1 MTPSDSPSFAAASIV
16 LTVFAACADSAPA
29 TDVDADSASDDAA
42 PPDAD
47 CGPAQ
52 HPDQAELCSGDPAP
66 GVRVDDWIVTVPPP
80 PPNPVTGDKTPDR
93 FNRVRV
99 LRYRRDPPVEAVDAV
114 VVFIPGFMAG
124 ASSGDPLARLIVD
137 RAPFAVEVWALDRRE
152 NLLEDLRGMDAAE
165 RERDPE
171 VAEGYYFEGAE
182 IEGRQFGRLPRS
194 EDLGFTSEWGLA
206 TFVADL
212 RAVLDE
218 VPEESRAGTLF
229 LAGHSLGGIL
239 AEIAAA
245 WDVGGGALSTELAG
259 LVLLDGSISGAAI
272 DRDTYHAGPDDPV
285 FPVPGLDAIRDGRG
299 ERFSRFF
306 GTDPTIFAAV
316 EVAAMRALWS
326 PAEIRCGDDRLA
338 EFLGLLYGF
347 QPRATNAALL
357 GLAFDEGYS
366 PLSGFA
372 LDVGDAAGGPMT
384 TLDLSA
390 FGDAPFS
397 APADPD
403 AAYYWVDAPA
413 RLGCVRTL
421 ARALFAGPSNL
432 VEWFFPSRLDLDER
446 TVEDLAVSPVGDDYR
461 LDEEGFR
468 VTRAAEIDVP
478 VLAVLAERGMEPAP
492 DYYEPFRERI
502 APITRSGAPR
512 TSDDGFRLLRLAR
525 WSHADPVL
533 AEQDEPAASIIELI
547 DRNREGVADLSRLAS
562 GR

>member
-1 MTPSDSPSFAAASIV
+1 MIRTRSCIAIPS
-16 LTVFAACADSAPA
+16 LLVFTACADSTPA
-29 TDVDADSASDDAA
+29 TELDAGSPADDAS
-42 PPDAD
+42 PLDPG
-47 CGPAQ
+47 CVPVH

-66 GVRVDDWIVTVPPP
+66 DVRVDEWIIAVPPA

-93 FNRVRV
+93 YNRVRV
-99 LRYRRDPPVEAVDAV
+99 LRYRRDPPVDEVHAV

-124 ASSGDPLARLIVD
+124 ATSGDPLARLIVG
-137 RAPFAVEVWALDRRE
+137 RAPFPVEVWALDRRE

-171 VAEGYYFEGAE
+171 IAEDYYFEGAE
-182 IEGRQFGRLPRS
+182 IEGRAFGQLPPS
-194 EDLGFTSEWGLA
+194 EDLGFMSEWGLA
-206 TFVADL
+206 TFISDL
-212 RAVLDE
+212 RAVLDH
-218 VPEESRAGTLF
+218 VPRDSRPGTLF

-245 WDVGGGALSTELAG
+245 WDVGDAALSTELAG
-259 LVLLDGSISGAAI
+259 LVLLDGSISGVAI
-272 DRDTYHAGPDDPV
+272 DRETYHAGPGDPV
-285 FPVPGLDAIRDGRG
+285 FPVPGVDAIRDGRG
-299 ERFSRFF
+299 DRFSRFF
-306 GTDPTIFAAV
+306 GTDPMIFAAL

-338 EFLGLLYGF
+338 NFLGLLYGF
-347 QPRATNAALL
+347 EPRATNAALL

-366 PLSGFA
+366 PLSTFA

-384 TLDLSA
+384 TLDLSV
-390 FGDAPFS
+390 FGSPPFS

-403 AAYYWVDAPA
+403 AAYYWVDVPD
-413 RLGCVRTL
+413 RLGCVRVL

-446 TVEDLAVSPVGDDYR
+446 TVEDLAVSTAGGDWR

-468 VTRAAEIDVP
+468 VTRASEVDVP
-478 VLAVLAERGMEPAP
+478 VLAVLAERGADPAP

-502 APITRSGAPR
+502 APAARNGAPR
-512 TSDDGFRLLRLAR
+512 TADEAFRVLRLER

-533 AEQDEPAASIIELI
+533 AERDEPAASIITFI
-547 DRNREGVADLSRLAS
+547 DANRVGTANLAPLDS